1 MFSNIH
7 TASPPLGKRSLG
19 FSFFTGLIAAVSLM
33 MVLSA
38 SAEAATP
45 LAGSTISN
53 QARADYNDTSG
64 TPQHVDSNAVV
75 TTVSQVG
82 SYTLVTD
89 NTKTAAPGT
98 TVYMPHTLTNTGN
111 GSDTFNITLPGPI
124 DSDLTSVAIF
134 ADADQ
139 NGQPDGTT
147 PLCIVAGSP
156 PCTGTNLQS
165 GLLAPGGK
173 FNFVVVMTVGAGA
186 ANGATA
192 ASVVTAAP
200 ITSSLPLYTTT
211 SIPNTDT
218 LTVANN
224 IPVFAVNKSIISS
237 LSTGPAGTT
246 VEYRLAYTNSGNAA
260 GPLYI
265 KDLIGTGSTAS
276 YSYVVTDQARWSG
289 SGSGTVTLTDA
300 IAGDPSGIEYQA
312 VTAGSGLT
320 ATTTIEALIT
330 NVPANASGFITF
342 KVLVDTNAPIGSS
355 ETTNTATYA
364 HGNDGTADCTTLPCT
379 PTSTTTTNQSPFTVV
394 GNYSVVANNNSASTT
409 DGDNTTAAG
418 NDLVTGAAVAPGQ
431 VVAFD
436 NYIHNTGSVIDTF
449 NITIGDVIAS
459 ASTAYPVGTTF
470 QLFKDDGNTPLT
482 SSDADGIPDTGPI
495 ASGAFYKII
504 LKATIPANACNP
516 TCPTGPFTVS
526 KTATSKG
533 NPAIKN
539 TVFDQLA
546 AITAPTVDLTNVGAL
561 GDGAGGVA
569 SPAITTMTV
578 APGATAYFNLNVS
591 NDGVANDNYNLSY
604 HLIQAPGADLAG
616 IGSFVPGTLLSGWTV
631 TFHRNT
637 GVGVCSAGTLGAVV
651 SNTGTVAPAATANF
665 CAVVTTPATGA
676 SALAG
681 TYRTYFRVTS
691 NATGASDIK
700 LDAVALSALNNLTLT
715 PPGTGQI
722 QPGGTINYPH
732 ILANGGN
739 SSCGGGFT
747 FNIVNSQAAAG
758 WSYVLYLDNGTTVGS
773 IDAGDTILGGGIASA
788 VITPSPAL
796 AALPA
801 GGSARLLVKV
811 QAPSGASSGEV
822 NALTITATDP
832 VGTCGTTAPIDDTT
846 TVLAGQ
852 IRLDKFQALSTW
864 NGTSCD
870 TAGAY
875 SKLAMTQKPGDCVWY
890 RVIATNEGDAN
901 VTNVVINDATPTFT
915 TFAGGGACTNSVGV
929 TGTATISGAGST
941 VGSTGAVRCSTW
953 TTVPPS
959 ATTQLEFAVRINP

>member
-1 MFSNIH
+1 MLSNIH

-53 QARADYNDTSG
+53 RATADYNDTGG
-64 TPQHVDSNAVV
+64 TLQHADSNEVV

-98 TVYMPHTLTNTGN
+98 TVYLAHTLTNTGN
-111 GSDTFNITLPGPI
+111 GSDNFKINLPGPI
-124 DSDLTSVAIF
+124 DGDLTNVAIY
-134 ADADQ
+134 ADTDA

-147 PLCIVAGSP
+147 PLCIVGGSP
-156 PCTGTNLQS
+156 ACTDILTGI
-165 GLLAPGGK
+165 LAPGDK
-173 FNFVVVMTVGAGA
+173 FNFVVSMTVSAGA

-192 ASVVTAAP
+192 ASVVTASP
-200 ITSSLPLYTTT
+200 STPSLYTTT

-224 IPVFAVNKSIISS
+224 VPVFAVQKSIIST
-237 LSTGPAGTT
+237 LATGPAGTI

-276 YSYVVTDQARWSG
+276 YSYVVTDQAKWSG

-300 IAGDPSGIEYQA
+300 IGGDPSGISYQA

-320 ATTTIEALIT
+320 ATTTIEALVT
-330 NVPANASGFITF
+330 SVPANASGFITF
-342 KVLVDTNAPIGSS
+342 KVQVDSNAPIGSS
-355 ETTNTATYA
+355 ETTNTADYGRA
-364 HGNDGTADCTTLPCT
+364 NNGTADCTALPCT
-379 PTSTTTTNQSPFTVV
+379 PSTTTTTNQSPFTVV
-394 GNYSVVANNNSASTT
+394 GSYSVVANNNSASTT

-418 NDLVTGAAVAPGQ
+418 NDVVTAAAVAPGQ

-436 NYIHNTGSVIDTF
+436 NFIHNTGSVEDTF
-449 NITIGDVIAS
+449 NITIGDVIAAS
-459 ASTAYPVGTTF
+459 STAYPVGTTF

-495 ASGAFYKII
+495 ASGGFYKVI

-533 NPAIKN
+533 SPAVKN

-546 AITAPTVDLTNVGAL
+546 AITAPTVDLTNVGTL
-561 GDGAGGVA
+561 GDGPGGVS

-578 APGATAYFNLNVS
+578 APGATAYFNLNVT

-616 IGSFVPGTLLSGWTV
+616 VGSFVPGTLLSGWTV

-637 GVGVCSAGTLGAVV
+637 GTGVCSAGTLGTVV

-676 SALAG
+676 TALAG

-700 LDAVALSALNNLTLT
+700 LDAVTLSALNNLTLT

-773 IDAGDTILGGGIASA
+773 VDAGDTILGGGVASA

-796 AALPA
+796 ASLPA
-801 GGSARLLVKV
+801 GGSVQLLVKV
-811 QAPSGASSGEV
+811 QAPSGATSGEV
-822 NALTITATDP
+822 DALTITATDP
-832 VGTCGTTAPIDDTT
+832 VGTCGTTAPIADTT

-852 IRLDKFQALSTW
+852 IRLVKTQALSTW

-870 TAGAY
+870 AAGAY
-875 SKLAMTQKPGDCVWY
+875 SSSAMSQKPGDCVWY
-890 RVIATNEGDAN
+890 RVVATNDGDAN

-941 VGSTGAVRCSTW
+941 VGSTGAVKCGTW